1 MSARSETSKG
11 EPMSNYT
18 SGPGPYTAP
27 EGQFHQ
33 GQATPPGHGPG
44 RPVSNKSMVL
54 AAVLAWFLGAFGVHN
69 FYLGQTRQGLIK
81 LAAVVGGFVLMFVGM
96 FAGLIAANADGV
108 IGAILGFVVTAVC
121 FLLIMGV
128 CVWALVEFVLILM
141 RKGRYGVDENG
152 LPLS

>member
-1 MSARSETSKG
+1 
-11 EPMSNYT
+11 MSNYT

-44 RPVSNKSMVL
+44 GPVSNKSMVL

-81 LAAVVGGFVLMFVGM
+81 FAAVVG
-96 FAGLIAANADGV
+96 LIATNADGV

-141 RKGRYGVDENG
+141 RKGRYGVDEKG